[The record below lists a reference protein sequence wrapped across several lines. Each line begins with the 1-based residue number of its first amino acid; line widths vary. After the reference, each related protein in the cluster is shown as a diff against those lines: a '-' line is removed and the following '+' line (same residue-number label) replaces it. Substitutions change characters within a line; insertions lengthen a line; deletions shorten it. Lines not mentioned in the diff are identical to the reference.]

1 MMSEDYIKEVLYSQQ
16 MDPLII
22 VLVLGISF
30 VLGAIHAM
38 GPGHGKSLMAA
49 YLVGSRSRLRDVFL
63 LAGSITIS
71 HVISVIAIGVIALL
85 LMDFFWSE
93 KANMWLSLISGI
105 FIIAIGLWLLVR
117 RVNVWRKTK
126 TVQDQSETGE
136 KENFSG
142 KFRITGVVCDHNML
156 APDSGLSNTYSHSYT
171 HHHEHEQNGAHHHH
185 HHHHYDTNVSV
196 WSNIW
201 LGISAGLVPCPKALV
216 ILLLAISL
224 QKTTLGIIIIIVFSL
239 GLAFAL
245 VMLGFILVKAS
256 HLLEG
261 RFEDHRIQFLPVLG
275 SVIIVGLGLFLTIR
289 TWQLF

>member
-16 MDPLII
+16 LNPLII
-22 VLVLGISF
+22 VLVMGISF
-30 VLGAIHAM
+30 ILGAIHAM

-63 LAGSITIS
+63 LAASITLS

-105 FIIAIGLWLLVR
+105 FIITIGIWLLFR
-117 RVNVWRKTK
+117 RLNVWRKTK
-126 TVQDQSETGE
+126 AVQGKTDPEE
-136 KENFSG
+136 KGNFSG
-142 KFRITGVVCDHNML
+142 GFKVAGIVHNHG
-156 APDSGLSNTYSHSYT
+156 ALSSDLRHSST
-171 HHHEHEQNGAHHHH
+171 HIHSHHHNNEHVHNSNH
-185 HHHHYDTNVSV
+185 HHHHYDTNTSV

-224 QKTTLGIIIIIVFSL
+224 QKTILGIIIIIVFSL
-239 GLAFAL
+239 GLASAL
-245 VMLGFILVKAS
+245 VILGYILVKAS

-261 RFEDHRIQFLPVLG
+261 KFEDHRIQFLPVLG
-275 SVIIVGLGLFLTIR
+275 SAIIVGLGLFLTIR

>member
-1 MMSEDYIKEVLYSQQ
+1 MSENYIKEMLYSQQ
-16 MDPLII
+16 PDPLII

-30 VLGAIHAM
+30 ILGAIHAM

-105 FIIAIGLWLLVR
+105 FIIAIGIWLLIKR
-117 RVNVWRKTK
+117 LTVWRKTK
-126 TVQDQSETGE
+126 AVQETTDPEEKGDSSGGFKIISE
-136 KENFSG
+136 SH
-142 KFRITGVVCDHNML
+142 DHN
-156 APDSGLSNTYSHSYT
+156 SLSSQQGHSHNHLHAHS
-171 HHHEHEQNGAHHHH
+171 HNHEHEPNKGHQ
-185 HHHHYDTNVSV
+185 HHHYDTNVSF

-224 QKTTLGIIIIIVFSL
+224 QKTTLGIIIIVVFSL
-239 GLAFAL
+239 GLASAL
-245 VMLGFILVKAS
+245 VVLGYILVKAS

-275 SVIIVGLGLFLTIR
+275 SAIIVGLGLFLTIR